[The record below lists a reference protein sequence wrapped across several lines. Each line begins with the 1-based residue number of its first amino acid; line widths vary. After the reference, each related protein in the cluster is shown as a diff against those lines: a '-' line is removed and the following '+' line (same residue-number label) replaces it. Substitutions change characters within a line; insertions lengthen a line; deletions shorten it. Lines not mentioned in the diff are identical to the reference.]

1 MREVQHPSLPNNRA
15 GKTHA
20 DYMDYTCMVTTSRTE
35 EREGD
40 GDAPPLELG
49 ATTRRWDAGSTYSN
63 GAGAAA
69 PARTHARTQS
79 NDQSIAQHTFNQGC

>member
-1 MREVQHPSLPNNRA
+1 
-15 GKTHA
+15 
-20 DYMDYTCMVTTSRTE
+20 MVKASRTE

-49 ATTRRWDAGSTYSN
+49 ATTRRWDAGRTYSN

-69 PARTHARTQS
+69 PAHTQAI
-79 NDQSIAQHTFNQGC
+79 NQSINCKLHVQPGGYTNNKNSVHLSITRGSLLYTSASRVALC